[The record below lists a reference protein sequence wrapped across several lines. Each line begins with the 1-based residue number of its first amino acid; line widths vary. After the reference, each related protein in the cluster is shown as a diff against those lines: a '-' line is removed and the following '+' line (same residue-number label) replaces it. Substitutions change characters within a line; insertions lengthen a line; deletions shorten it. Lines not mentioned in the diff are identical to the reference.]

1 MKALTVEE
9 LTAILE
15 ESDSSDSETENV
27 DIVYIPPEV
36 TALTDEEDID
46 DNLLTEDVL
55 EKDIAGTFEIH
66 GKENSKVKISKTSKN
81 SMKPNWNKT
90 EYPIYSAFPTSVE
103 SACLQDMVVQYG
115 ELSPFEIFS
124 LFVDNTL
131 LKMIA
136 DFSKKYANS
145 NNRHNFVCSETEL
158 KKFLGI
164 LFLSGYNTFPQQ
176 DMFWSTDEDK
186 GVDLVKK
193 AMSRNRFRE
202 IKRNLHV
209 SDNSSLDKRDKF
221 SKLRPFIEYLNKKFI
236 QFGIFS
242 HNLSIDEQMVPY
254 FGRHSAKMFI
264 KGKPVRFGFKIWCL
278 CSSNG
283 YLYQFQ
289 PYGGHSNIKRC
300 S

>member
-131 LKMIA
+131 LK
-136 DFSKKYANS
+136 
-145 NNRHNFVCSETEL
+145 
-158 KKFLGI
+158 
-164 LFLSGYNTFPQQ
+164 
-176 DMFWSTDEDK
+176 
-186 GVDLVKK
+186 
-193 AMSRNRFRE
+193 
-202 IKRNLHV
+202 
-209 SDNSSLDKRDKF
+209 
-221 SKLRPFIEYLNKKFI
+221 
-236 QFGIFS
+236 
-242 HNLSIDEQMVPY
+242 
-254 FGRHSAKMFI
+254 
-264 KGKPVRFGFKIWCL
+264 
-278 CSSNG
+278 
-283 YLYQFQ
+283 
-289 PYGGHSNIKRC
+289 
-300 S
+300 

>member
-1 MKALTVEE
+1 
-9 LTAILE
+9 
-15 ESDSSDSETENV
+15 
-27 DIVYIPPEV
+27 
-36 TALTDEEDID
+36 
-46 DNLLTEDVL
+46 
-55 EKDIAGTFEIH
+55 
-66 GKENSKVKISKTSKN
+66 
-81 SMKPNWNKT
+81 
-90 EYPIYSAFPTSVE
+90 
-103 SACLQDMVVQYG
+103 
-115 ELSPFEIFS
+115 
-124 LFVDNTL
+124 
-131 LKMIA
+131 
-136 DFSKKYANS
+136 
-145 NNRHNFVCSETEL
+145 
-158 KKFLGI
+158 
-164 LFLSGYNTFPQQ
+164 
-176 DMFWSTDEDK
+176 MFWSTDEDK

-289 PYGGHSNIKRC
+289 PYGGATQILNDVHKTLGERVVVDLLHVVQDPSHHRVFFDNFFLPLLYLSHFERRVSLQLVQFAMRELENVHSRAKRKCKKPKEEVTIVHKTIKMRLQW
-300 S
+300 